1 MSISDDGSLE
11 QEVQNLGHLIFC
23 ILLHKTFAYGIT

>member
-1 MSISDDGSLE
+1 LE